1 VPWQAEPWH
10 DEPWHDEPWHDEPW
24 HDELWHAG
32 RHRQAMTDEEFDRYL
47 IVRGHARGH
56 GGLMQAQ
63 SNKLVVVAGATGKLG
78 RLVIEQLLAH
88 PGVRVRALVR
98 DLGKPEAVA
107 LAERGVE
114 IFAIDVATAT
124 EPERDA
130 AVRGEFAVVS
140 TVQGGPDV
148 IIDAQLALLRAA
160 KAAGAR
166 RFLPSDYSF
175 DMFGLP
181 EGVNVNSDWR
191 RALAERAEAEASDG
205 FEVVHLMQGIFAD
218 RFVLGF
224 LGLFDSERRV
234 VRYWGDGTTPID
246 WTTWEDTARFI
257 AAAALDD
264 RRVPSRLYVAGD
276 RMDVLTFAST
286 WEAAHGQALAR
297 ERMGSL
303 EELHRELQQRLATQP
318 GNMYAWLPLMYA
330 RGVFEGQALHPTR
343 HNERWPEIT
352 AETIG
357 QAIDRGAI

>member
-1 VPWQAEPWH
+1 MVA
-10 DEPWHDEPWHDEPW
+10 
-24 HDELWHAG
+24 
-32 RHRQAMTDEEFDRYL
+32 AMEANKD
-47 IVRGHARGH
+47 
-56 GGLMQAQ
+56 
-63 SNKLVVVAGATGKLG
+63 KLVVVAGATGKLG
-78 RLVIEQLLAH
+78 RLVIEELLAR

-114 IFAIDVATAT
+114 TFALDVATAT
-124 EPERDA
+124 DAQRQA
-130 AVRGEFAVVS
+130 AVSGAFAVVS
-140 TVQGGPDV
+140 AVQGGPDV

-175 DMFGLP
+175 DLFGLP

-191 RALAERAEAEASDG
+191 RALAVRAEPEASEG

-224 LGLFDSERRV
+224 LGLLDGERGV

-246 WTTWEDTARFI
+246 WTTWEDTARYI

-264 RRVPSRLYVAGD
+264 RSVPTRLYVAGD
-276 RMDVLTFAST
+276 RMDVLTFAKT
-286 WEAAHGQALAR
+286 WEAAKGQALQL
-297 ERMGSL
+297 ERLGSL
-303 EELHRELQQRLATQP
+303 DDLRSEVQRQLTTQP

-330 RGVFEGQALHPTR
+330 RGMYEGQAVHPAK
-343 HNERWPEIT
+343 HNERWPEIVP
-352 AETIG
+352 ETVA
-357 QAIDRGAI
+357 QAIARGAI